1 MSHFYGKSPGDEVV
15 ISPFRFSRFLPFL
28 TFHPSLPPFLS
39 PASYSPRLP
48 ALIGGPAR
56 GEEIW
61 CLELLLFP
69 SPLPLIHHKPK
80 CKYKQQQET
89 LKQESDFNLQ
99 EYIPKKNL
107 SLKIFVLNS
116 KQPLL
121 CSLFYIETSY
131 RKLQFMER

>member
-56 GEEIW
+56 REEIW

-99 EYIPKKNL
+99 EYIQK
-107 SLKIFVLNS
+107 KIFVFENICS
-116 KQPLL
+116 K
-121 CSLFYIETSY
+121 
-131 RKLQFMER
+131 